1 MVINISCKNLYKVL
15 ISIFVLIFF
24 LVKLIGLIRQPK
36 WGHLKEFHA
45 AVKLCSQTILYG
57 TKTNI
62 SLGPLQQVKIFKEIF
77 YHVLLLFQWRL
88 TKTNLM
94 K

>member
-1 MVINISCKNLYKVL
+1 MYKVL
-15 ISIFVLIFF
+15 ISIFVIFF
-24 LVKLIGLIRQPK
+24 LLKITGLIRQPK

-62 SLGPLQQVKIFKEIF
+62 SLGPLQQVKIFKIILSYAFIISMET
-77 YHVLLLFQWRL
+77 YQ
-88 TKTNLM
+88 N
-94 K
+94 